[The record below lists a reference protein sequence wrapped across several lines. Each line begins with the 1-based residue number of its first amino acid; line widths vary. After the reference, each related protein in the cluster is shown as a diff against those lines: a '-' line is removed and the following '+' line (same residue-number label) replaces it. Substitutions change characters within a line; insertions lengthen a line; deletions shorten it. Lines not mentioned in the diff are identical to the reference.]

1 MWGSQAL
8 HPSLWATATLTA
20 LSDSLRPTDAI
31 SGACSQSP
39 EWGEGGRGSQYNNNI
54 IILKRGYTLYD
65 KTSSVDSR
73 AGDAGRSTREPGVV
87 LRPRRGD
94 V

>member
-1 MWGSQAL
+1 MKSSGVQCFAT
-8 HPSLWATATLTA
+8 WAGVGFTGFASHSMGHLNP
-20 LSDSLRPTDAI
+20 DGFIRPTDAI
-31 SGACSQSP
+31 GGAC
-39 EWGEGGRGSQYNNNI
+39 SQYNNNI